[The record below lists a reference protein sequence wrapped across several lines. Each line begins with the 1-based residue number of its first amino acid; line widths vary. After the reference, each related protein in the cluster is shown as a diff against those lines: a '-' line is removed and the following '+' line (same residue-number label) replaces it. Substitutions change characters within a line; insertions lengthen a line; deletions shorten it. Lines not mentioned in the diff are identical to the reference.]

1 MQIRKTF
8 TLLLFSLLF
17 PYLIFAQKIDKILLD
32 NGDMLTG
39 EIKGLRFAMLT
50 FKTDAMST
58 IQIKWEEIVWLQ
70 CAKNCEVKFRWGELK
85 IGRLDSIIYYDKLAN
100 LNNVVE
106 ITPIKDRFFKQ
117 ITGSIDA
124 GFNYTYSSKVGQF
137 NMSGTA
143 DYRKPKF
150 ETIVKAS
157 SIITNQP
164 NDTAQAVTKKQDASV
179 QFIRLL
185 KDNYSID
192 MKLYWQQN
200 TALGLRNRFSTQL
213 GAGKDLIYDNHN
225 KLGVGIGIAGNRE
238 QSDGQENS
246 TSNLEALVG
255 IGFKKFYYSSPKINI
270 DAALVN
276 FAGLSELGRFRVEA
290 NINAKVEIFTDF
302 FIGITFYDN
311 YDNRP
316 LAGATS
322 NNDFG
327 IVTSLSY
334 SF

>member
-1 MQIRKTF
+1 
-8 TLLLFSLLF
+8 
-17 PYLIFAQKIDKILLD
+17 
-32 NGDMLTG
+32 MLTG
-39 EIKGLRFAMLT
+39 EIKSLRFAMLT

-70 CAKNCEVKFRWGELK
+70 CAKTCEVKFRWGELK
-85 IGRLDSIIYYDKLAN
+85 IGRLDSIIYNDKLAN

-106 ITPIKDRFFKQ
+106 ITPIKDRFMKRL
-117 ITGSIDA
+117 TGNIDA
-124 GFNYTYSSKVGQF
+124 GFNYTYSSRVGQF
-137 NMSGTA
+137 NLSGMV

-150 ETIVKAS
+150 ETILKLS
-157 SIITNQP
+157 SIVTNQP
-164 NDTAQAVTKKQDASV
+164 ADTAQEVTKKQDASI

-185 KDNYSID
+185 KDNYSLD
-192 MKLYWQQN
+192 FKLYWQQN
-200 TALGLRNRFSTQL
+200 TALGLKNRFSAQL
-213 GAGKDLIYDNHN
+213 GGGRDLIYDNHN
-225 KLGVGIGIAGNRE
+225 KLGVGLGLSGNRE
-238 QSDGQENS
+238 QSDGQDAT
-246 TSNLEALVG
+246 TSNLEAFGG
-255 IGFKKFYYSSPKINI
+255 ISFKKFHYSSPKINI
-270 DAALVN
+270 DASAVT
-276 FAGLSELGRFRVEA
+276 FFGLSEIGRFRAEA
-290 NINAKVEIFTDF
+290 NISAKVEIFTDF